1 VLGEGDLLAAELG
14 QGKIGD
20 LEVLGLGVAV
30 SGH

>member
-20 LEVLGLGVAV
+20 LEVLSRVD
-30 SGH
+30 SRH